1 MHIRLWIATAAL
13 CFAAGSATAE
23 PASTGQCN
31 SVWENGRLRTVCS
44 NPSSGLPQQ
53 SGNPSRQEIPY
64 TIKQTAPIDGPRT
77 DNFCGPGYRMAPG
90 GCQAAG
96 G

>member
-1 MHIRLWIATAAL
+1 MPIRFWIATAAL
-13 CFAAGSATAE
+13 CLAAGSAAAE
-23 PASTGQCN
+23 STSAGQCD
-31 SVWENGRLRTVCS
+31 SVKENGRWRTVCTS
-44 NPSSGLPQQ
+44 KISSGLPQNT
-53 SGNPSRQEIPY
+53 NPSRQEIPY
-64 TIKQTAPIDGPRT
+64 AVKPSAPVDGSRT

>member
-13 CFAAGSATAE
+13 GLAAGSATAE
-23 PASTGQCN
+23 PASTGQCD

-44 NPSSGLPQQ
+44 NLSSGLPQN
-53 SGNPSRQEIPY
+53 SNPGRQEIPY
-64 TIKQTAPIDGPRT
+64 TTKRSTPLEAPRT